1 MNTLQ
6 FVRRNKKL
14 SQRGLAEKS
23 GLKLRLIQM
32 LESKDKAINKTAAIN
47 VYKLSQALECNM
59 CDLIER
65 ED

>member
-6 FVRRNKKL
+6 FIRVNKKL

-32 LESKDKAINKTAAIN
+32 LETKENAINKTAAIN

-59 CDLIER
+59 CDLIKR